1 MTQFYLDLAV
11 QALPLIGGAVIGYL
25 WEKKKGADQEKEDM
39 KKDIDEQREALTKA
53 VRAVCKIELRR
64 IYDNGKANGGKVS
77 REDWQ
82 DADEI
87 YTAYHGMGGNGR
99 GTEIIKK
106 IHEMALS

>member
-1 MTQFYLDLAV
+1 MTQFYLDLAA
-11 QALPLIGGAVIGYL
+11 QILPLIGGAVIGYL
-25 WEKKKGADQEKEDM
+25 WEKKKSADQEKEEV
-39 KKDIDEQREALTKA
+39 IEQREALTKA

-64 IYDNGKANGGKVS
+64 IYDNGKMNGGKVS

-87 YTAYHGMGGNGR
+87 YTAYNGMGGNGR

>member
-1 MTQFYLDLAV
+1 MTQFYLDLTA
-11 QALPLIGGAVIGYL
+11 QILPLIGGAVIGYL
-25 WEKKKGADQEKEDM
+25 WERKKSADQEKEEV
-39 KKDIDEQREALTKA
+39 IEQREALTKA

-64 IYDNGKANGGKVS
+64 IYDNGKTHGGKVS